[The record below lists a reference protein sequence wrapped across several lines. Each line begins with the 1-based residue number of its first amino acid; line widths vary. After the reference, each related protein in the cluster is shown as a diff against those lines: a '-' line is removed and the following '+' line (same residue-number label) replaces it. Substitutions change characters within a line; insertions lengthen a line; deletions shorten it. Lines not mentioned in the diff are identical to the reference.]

1 MGVVQDGGTVSNPA
15 LSHPVQVR
23 RSHGPGAPRPRRTP
37 AGEYRGAVCV
47 CVCVYLHT
55 LCVCAKPCLGTPQN
69 TKGPIFQCPP
79 VQLCPTAAIRCITQ
93 HKLKHFGTQMCLQH
107 CSKGEYQPSPPGPH
121 PSCVCARLGQ
131 AWSNAASSVSLPVC
145 CGLVRG
151 AAALQHFRLVSQPFT
166 LSSTETSRVNAQ
178 HGWLQGAGSA
188 LCPWDLRQLLQ
199 RCGMSR
205 LLPGAA
211 GLVIPM
217 CILTKMHRIEVQNAF
232 NTLILDATPLLSILR
247 APTCMLCKLPAGPG
261 HKLPTNTRTCTHRHF
276 LWSFL

>member
-1 MGVVQDGGTVSNPA
+1 MCVCICTPSVYVQNLT
-15 LSHPVQVR
+15 L
-23 RSHGPGAPRPRRTP
+23 APPRTP
-37 AGEYRGAVCV
+37 KARYFSV
-47 CVCVYLHT
+47 H
-55 LCVCAKPCLGTPQN
+55 
-69 TKGPIFQCPP
+69 QCSSAL
-79 VQLCPTAAIRCITQ
+79 QLPSDASPR

-107 CSKGEYQPSPPGPH
+107 CSKGKYQPSPPGPH

-145 CGLVRG
+145 CGLVGG
-151 AAALQHFRLVSQPFT
+151 AAALQHFRLVSHPFT

-232 NTLILDATPLLSILR
+232 NTLILDATPLLSILH